1 MTSAKPAFS
10 FALSHCSMQF
20 NIRYITEDGLVNI
33 FLHHMGALK
42 MRLKNRMMMVKRFM
56 IT

>member
-20 NIRYITEDGLVNI
+20 NIRYITKNGLVNI
-33 FLHHMGALK
+33 FLHHTDALK
-42 MRLKNRMMMVKRFM
+42 MRLKNRLVMVKRFM